1 MSRVKRDFL
10 ARGGKRG
17 AHTYT
22 YRFTAYRIPS
32 CNFVC
37 IYSLMGCVY
46 VTVIGFGTA
55 CVHSGYGQ
63 QCDAVQV

>member
-1 MSRVKRDFL
+1 MVRR
-10 ARGGKRG
+10 A
-17 AHTYT
+17 TYT